1 MEENVLASNICRM
14 ERHIVDSKNRIVML
28 KVNFLKICIL
38 IMVLDDFMVVC
49 CIVDKNM
56 VVVMDLFMVLLRVD
70 IMLVNSVVAIVNMEA
85 PASLV
90 LLNIVSIEIILVS

>member
-1 MEENVLASNICRM
+1 
-14 ERHIVDSKNRIVML
+14 ML

>member
-1 MEENVLASNICRM
+1 
-14 ERHIVDSKNRIVML
+14 
-28 KVNFLKICIL
+28 
-38 IMVLDDFMVVC
+38 MVLDDFMVVC